1 MAEAVIFDDGG
12 STRIK
17 QLKRGT
23 TTGLMDNLL
32 QSPNH
37 NDNADGTFSK
47 IKIRYLDDDGEPDP
61 PISKNLNPN
70 DVIVIHS
77 GNLQQ
82 AKLDLTGSSNLFIT
96 LSSPVAGLEPLVH
109 AKQNGDQRR
118 YVVSNAGA
126 ITKVEHTRG
135 TTTTVL
141 FDITTAPHNNS
152 VYTTVLLR

>member
-1 MAEAVIFDDGG
+1 MADTVIIDDGG

-37 NDNADGTFSK
+37 NDNADGTFTK
-47 IKIRYLDDDGEPDP
+47 IKIRYLDEDGETDP
-61 PISKNLNPN
+61 PITKTLNPN
-70 DVIVIHS
+70 DVIVITS
-77 GNLQQ
+77 GNLQE

-126 ITKVEHTRG
+126 ITKVEHKRG

-141 FDITTAPHNNS
+141 FDITTSPHDKS
-152 VYTTVLLR
+152 VYTTVVLK